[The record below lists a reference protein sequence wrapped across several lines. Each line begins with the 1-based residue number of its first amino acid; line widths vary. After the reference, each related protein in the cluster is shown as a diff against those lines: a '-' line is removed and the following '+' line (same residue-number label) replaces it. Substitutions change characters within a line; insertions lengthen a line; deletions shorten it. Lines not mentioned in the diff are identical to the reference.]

1 MAFFMDPG
9 AMFLGCLG
17 PSEQKFLV
25 TLIETAAKSGY
36 TRFIE
41 PCAGTFAMA
50 NLAVQNGFKPEQIET
65 SDVNM
70 MSTVLG
76 YAITGQSLEPLE
88 IHAQG
93 FSDEE
98 LLDPA
103 TALYAQLYLRTSKN
117 AGNDYFYQIL
127 TDLRL
132 RREEHIESINRQIE
146 VIRNLLGGMSYRP
159 LDMWEHLKEVLDD
172 PHALVIAN
180 PPTYFSGYEKFYDTQ
195 GKMTWKE
202 PPYELFDPETGHQQ
216 FYDLCMNAKALV
228 ICYQEK
234 RVGEAVGYT
243 IYARSGTRADLNA
256 YITTNREEEATALA
270 NGKKIKRPAESKL
283 QPLDCSMLPRDYEI
297 KEDSKVQVIPVK
309 AAEAQYYRELW
320 THNFVGSSATFNRAL
335 LIDGYVAGVFGISK
349 MASDS
354 VFVWYVM
361 KVPHKTY
368 RLGRLCYMLAQNRAF
383 VDTLL
388 DNIEQEK
395 VTKMRTAM
403 LTRYPENKEVRGIM
417 KLVNRVEDKKNGYK
431 LTCIGLTDGDTKAAL
446 KLYDTVKATLQ
457 TNHPRMKP
465 ENIRKKALDA
475 AQKYAEQKHRQRAF
489 TIAQT
494 ELEFAYNRGADQGV
508 RQAQSQGLI
517 GKTIKRWIT
526 SGDDSVCSICA
537 ALDGTEI
544 EMDDNFDFKGR
555 LLFTGQKMLPPAH
568 PRCAWHG
575 IRNTCGEWNR
585 GGDRS
590 NGNCAIRIGAGRCI
604 WSAGSN
610 PGGGKSDRYRTSRK
624 GYVRKC

>member
-36 TRFIE
+36 TRFVE

-146 VIRNLLGGMSYRP
+146 VIKNLLGGMSYRP

-216 FYDLCMNAKALV
+216 FYDLCMDAKALV

-234 RVGEAVGYT
+234 RAGEAVGYT

-256 YITTNREEEATALA
+256 Y
-270 NGKKIKRPAESKL
+270 
-283 QPLDCSMLPRDYEI
+283 
-297 KEDSKVQVIPVK
+297 
-309 AAEAQYYRELW
+309 
-320 THNFVGSSATFNRAL
+320 
-335 LIDGYVAGVFGISK
+335 VAGVFGISK
-349 MASDS
+349 MAADS

-368 RLGRLCYMLAQNRAF
+368 RLGRLCYMLAQNREF

-417 KLVNRVEDKKNGYK
+417 KLVNRIEDKKNGYK
-431 LTCIGLTDGDTKAAL
+431 LTYEAELVEGRTEQQ
-446 KLYDTVKATLQ
+446 TLQ
-457 TNHPRMKP
+457 EWLRR
-465 ENIRKKALDA
+465 ENEWQKNRAKASSKSKDA
-475 AQKYAEQKHRQRAF
+475 K
-489 TIAQT
+489 
-494 ELEFAYNRGADQGV
+494 
-508 RQAQSQGLI
+508 
-517 GKTIKRWIT
+517 
-526 SGDDSVCSICA
+526 
-537 ALDGTEI
+537 
-544 EMDDNFDFKGR
+544 
-555 LLFTGQKMLPPAH
+555 
-568 PRCAWHG
+568 
-575 IRNTCGEWNR
+575 
-585 GGDRS
+585 
-590 NGNCAIRIGAGRCI
+590 
-604 WSAGSN
+604 
-610 PGGGKSDRYRTSRK
+610 
-624 GYVRKC
+624 

>member
-1 MAFFMDPG
+1 MAFFMNPG

-17 PSEQKFLV
+17 TSEQKFLV
-25 TLIETAAKSGY
+25 KLIETAAQSGY
-36 TRFIE
+36 TRFVE

-70 MSTVLG
+70 MSTMLG
-76 YAITGQSLEPLE
+76 YAITDQSLEPLE

-93 FSDEE
+93 FEDSE

-117 AGNDYFYQIL
+117 AGNDYFSQML
-127 TDLRL
+127 TDLRI
-132 RREEHIESINRQIE
+132 RRKDHIESINRQIE
-146 VIRNLLGGMSYRP
+146 VVRNLLHGMSYRS

-202 PPYELFDPETGHQQ
+202 PEYQLFDPETGHQQ
-216 FYDLCMNAKALV
+216 FYDMCMDAKALV

-270 NGKKIKRPAESKL
+270 NGKKIKRPSESKL
-283 QPLDCSMLPRDYEI
+283 EPLDCSMMPRDYEI
-297 KEDSKVQVIPVK
+297 KEDSKVQVIPIK
-309 AAEAQYYRELW
+309 AAQSQYYRVLW
-320 THNFVGSSATFNRAL
+320 THNFVGSSATYNRAL

-349 MASDS
+349 MVADS
-354 VFVWYVM
+354 VFIWYVM
-361 KVPHKTY
+361 KVPHEKY

-395 VTKMRTAM
+395 VVKMRTAM

-417 KLVNRVEDKKNGYK
+417 KLVNRAEDKQNGYK
-431 LTCIGLTDGDTKAAL
+431 LTYEAELVECRSEQQ
-446 KLYDTVKATLQ
+446 TLIEWLRREKQWQ
-457 TNHPRMKP
+457 TNRA
-465 ENIRKKALDA
+465 KASRSKDA
-475 AQKYAEQKHRQRAF
+475 Q
-489 TIAQT
+489 
-494 ELEFAYNRGADQGV
+494 
-508 RQAQSQGLI
+508 
-517 GKTIKRWIT
+517 
-526 SGDDSVCSICA
+526 
-537 ALDGTEI
+537 
-544 EMDDNFDFKGR
+544 
-555 LLFTGQKMLPPAH
+555 
-568 PRCAWHG
+568 
-575 IRNTCGEWNR
+575 
-585 GGDRS
+585 
-590 NGNCAIRIGAGRCI
+590 
-604 WSAGSN
+604 
-610 PGGGKSDRYRTSRK
+610 
-624 GYVRKC
+624 

>member
-36 TRFIE
+36 TRFVE

-146 VIRNLLGGMSYRP
+146 VIKNLLGGMSYRP

-216 FYDLCMNAKALV
+216 FYDLCMDAKALV

-243 IYARSGTRADLNA
+243 IYARSGTKADLNA

-283 QPLDCSMLPRDYEI
+283 QPLDCSMLPRDYVI
-297 KEDSKVQVIPVK
+297 REDSKVQVIPIK
-309 AAEAQYYRELW
+309 SAEAQYYRELW

-349 MASDS
+349 MAADS

-368 RLGRLCYMLAQNRAF
+368 RLGRLCYMLAQNRDF

-431 LTCIGLTDGDTKAAL
+431 LTYEAELVEGRTEQQ
-446 KLYDTVKATLQ
+446 TLQ
-457 TNHPRMKP
+457 EWLRR
-465 ENIRKKALDA
+465 ENEWQKNRAKASSKSKDA
-475 AQKYAEQKHRQRAF
+475 K
-489 TIAQT
+489 
-494 ELEFAYNRGADQGV
+494 
-508 RQAQSQGLI
+508 
-517 GKTIKRWIT
+517 
-526 SGDDSVCSICA
+526 
-537 ALDGTEI
+537 
-544 EMDDNFDFKGR
+544 
-555 LLFTGQKMLPPAH
+555 
-568 PRCAWHG
+568 
-575 IRNTCGEWNR
+575 
-585 GGDRS
+585 
-590 NGNCAIRIGAGRCI
+590 
-604 WSAGSN
+604 
-610 PGGGKSDRYRTSRK
+610 
-624 GYVRKC
+624 

>member
-36 TRFIE
+36 TRFVE

-146 VIRNLLGGMSYRP
+146 VIKNLLGGMSYRP

-202 PPYELFDPETGHQQ
+202 PPYELFDPETRTPAVLRPLHG
-216 FYDLCMNAKALV
+216 C
-228 ICYQEK
+228 E
-234 RVGEAVGYT
+234 GVGYLLPGEESRRSRR
-243 IYARSGTRADLNA
+243 IYDIRPLRHESRFECLHHYEPGGRG
-256 YITTNREEEATALA
+256 NRP
-270 NGKKIKRPAESKL
+270 GKR
-283 QPLDCSMLPRDYEI
+283 Q
-297 KEDSKVQVIPVK
+297 
-309 AAEAQYYRELW
+309 
-320 THNFVGSSATFNRAL
+320 
-335 LIDGYVAGVFGISK
+335 
-349 MASDS
+349 
-354 VFVWYVM
+354 
-361 KVPHKTY
+361 
-368 RLGRLCYMLAQNRAF
+368 
-383 VDTLL
+383 
-388 DNIEQEK
+388 
-395 VTKMRTAM
+395 
-403 LTRYPENKEVRGIM
+403 
-417 KLVNRVEDKKNGYK
+417 EDK
-431 LTCIGLTDGDTKAAL
+431 A
-446 KLYDTVKATLQ
+446 
-457 TNHPRMKP
+457 P
-465 ENIRKKALDA
+465 
-475 AQKYAEQKHRQRAF
+475 
-489 TIAQT
+489 
-494 ELEFAYNRGADQGV
+494 
-508 RQAQSQGLI
+508 
-517 GKTIKRWIT
+517 
-526 SGDDSVCSICA
+526 
-537 ALDGTEI
+537 
-544 EMDDNFDFKGR
+544 GR
-555 LLFTGQKMLPPAH
+555 
-568 PRCAWHG
+568 
-575 IRNTCGEWNR
+575 E
-585 GGDRS
+585 
-590 NGNCAIRIGAGRCI
+590 
-604 WSAGSN
+604 
-610 PGGGKSDRYRTSRK
+610 
-624 GYVRKC
+624 